1 MSRLILLGGFDNV
14 LQWFG
19 AFGPGERAT
28 GGVVAGQEAVEQVL
42 EILLGS
48 WHAVRWALFAED
60 AKEAFDEIYP

>member
-14 LQWFG
+14 LQLFG

-28 GGVVAGQEAVEQVL
+28 GSVVTGQESLEQVL

-48 WHAVRWALFAED
+48 LHAVR
-60 AKEAFDEIYP
+60 